1 MNESL
6 NSVFSNVQNAEV
18 KKRSSPSTPRDFFEK
33 LYGNVDSFK
42 KNESKEQHLKVV
54 HPVPVKLPS
63 SRNSMFYPSKVVD
76 KACGRVTQNICNSVA
91 SGVSRTGLQELQED
105 SSGSDVDVDS
115 ENGED
120 TSVGVSDI
128 SDKEVVRS
136 SEKTSEGRDKFLL
149 LETSPDRSPW
159 LKQCSQALITKSNP
173 TTAPRIPQPLLHK
186 HHGRTDDSSPFYVR
200 HLLGAAHDGHFPPG
214 LTAFCKS
221 AFI

>member
-42 KNESKEQHLKVV
+42 KNESKEQHVV
-54 HPVPVKLPS
+54 HPVPVKLPR
-63 SRNSMFYPSKVVD
+63 SRNSMFYPSKIVD
-76 KACGRVTQNICNSVA
+76 KASGRVTQNICNSDA
-91 SGVSRTGLQELQED
+91 SGVSRTTLQELPED

-115 ENGED
+115 EDVED

-136 SEKTSEGRDKFLL
+136 GEKASEGRDKFLL

-173 TTAPRIPQPLLHK
+173 TTAPTIPQPLLHK
-186 HHGRTDDSSPFYVR
+186 HHGRTEDTSPFYVR
-200 HLLGAAHDGHFPPG
+200 HLLGVAHDGHFPPG

-221 AFI
+221 SLI